1 MSRRFE
7 PRPRRDV
14 RLTPRDL
21 CAVEAVF
28 EARYMSGRQLARLL
42 FGREDASHA
51 RQRLRYLYDLDYLRK
66 RVAAPHEADIYY
78 LGLQG
83 RRYVA
88 TLGGWSRAQV
98 DRIAGVSGEEVAAPA
113 LMMRHELTLAR
124 LYVEARLECAAR
136 GWELTWRN
144 TRMLELERLGIE
156 PDAWLGVGAG
166 EGGQEA
172 FVEFTAAM
180 PGAAELANKLARYQA
195 HWEGTRRPAAVLWLT
210 TSRARAHRLLD
221 AVRAVAYRDY
231 FLVGLIEDTGRFIT
245 RPMWR
250 WGAGEG
256 VWGDVVSWMQAP
268 AE

>member
-1 MSRRFE
+1 MAGFVIAILVLWPLMVLVGLGAMAYAILWCLVQVCEECIPPLLHWMEQLGHGPAMRVRAAW
-7 PRPRRDV
+7 R
-14 RLTPRDL
+14 RLTWRWRVWRTYEAAIREIA
-21 CAVEAVF
+21 AVRAE
-28 EARYMSGRQLARLL
+28 
-42 FGREDASHA
+42 H
-51 RQRLRYLYDLDYLRK
+51 
-66 RVAAPHEADIYY
+66 
-78 LGLQG
+78 
-83 RRYVA
+83 VA
-88 TLGGWSRAQV
+88 T
-98 DRIAGVSGEEVAAPA
+98 PA